1 MTHLPGVQRVGV
13 ISRLPQVLWELGVDP
28 RDVFRSACLPPDAVE
43 DPDASISFED
53 LDRLFA
59 SAVGMTGCTHVALL
73 VGQQSSL
80 RFLGPVGELMRNAP
94 TFRRA
99 LLDLAENQHRYVRGA
114 VVYFV
119 DEGDTGLLGY
129 GVDQPGFRSVDQ
141 LTDGAVAAGSRF
153 VRELSPRGVLELLL
167 PRPQPVN
174 ASPYERLLGVPV
186 RFGQEHAGL
195 VLDGLMLDQPVK
207 GADPSRRAEL
217 EAFVRAY
224 WAVHEPSIDQMVR
237 RILRSLV
244 LTSEANLEAVALRLD
259 LHPRTLHRRL
269 DKEGTSFRQ
278 LLDDV
283 RWGVAQQI
291 LRGTNVSITQ
301 LALWLGYS
309 EAAAFA
315 HAFRRWA
322 GTSAAE
328 WRARE
333 RRSLA
338 APGIVSH
345 DGTFMIPVRKYQDGL
360 PRPER

>member
-1 MTHLPGVQRVGV
+1 MAHHPGLQRVGV
-13 ISRLPQVLWELGVDP
+13 VSRLPQVLWELGVDP
-28 RDVFRSACLPPDAVE
+28 RDVFRAARVPADAVE
-43 DPDASISFED
+43 DPDASISFD
-53 LDRLFA
+53 NLDRLLA
-59 SAVGMTGCTHVALL
+59 AAVAVTGCPHVTLL

-80 RFLGPVGELMRNAP
+80 RFLGPVGELMRHAP

-114 VVYFV
+114 VVYLV
-119 DEGDTGLLGY
+119 EDGDTALLGY
-129 GVDQPGFRSVDQ
+129 GIDQPGFRSVDQ

-153 VRELSPRGVLELLL
+153 VRELSPRAVLELLL
-167 PRPQPVN
+167 PRPQPAN
-174 ASPYERLLGVPV
+174 AGPYERLLGVPV

-195 VLDGLMLDQPVK
+195 VLDGALLDQPVK

-224 WAVHEPSIDQMVR
+224 WAVHEPSVDQLVR

-244 LTSEANLEAVALRLD
+244 FTSEANLEAVAQRLE

-269 DKEGTSFRQ
+269 VKEGTSFRQ
-278 LLDDV
+278 ILDDV

-309 EAAAFA
+309 EAAAFS
-315 HAFRRWA
+315 HAFRRWT

-333 RRSLA
+333 RRSFV
-338 APGIVSH
+338 APGVVAH
-345 DGTFMIPVRKYQDGL
+345 DRTFMMPVRKYQDD
-360 PRPER
+360 PARAAP